1 VISIQTGTD
10 LTFSDLLD
18 IMGLR
23 SGLQEECFQMEV
35 KLDYFLQYDEEFICE
50 ATFYEELS
58 ALGRTTEKTVD
69 EALSESGE
77 FLRCL
82 MDVDGIF
89 QGSRTE
95 CSQLASDIM
104 IYVDRGMDVD
114 PLEAGDIVEL
124 RKTLGRKFARMKG
137 SWENL
142 LQSAMDHDES
152 PVFCE
157 ISELVEI
164 TESIAN
170 EALFGSED
178 LLQSLRDRDWS
189 DWSWDVDKD
198 SAPNAEG
205 SSVTEDEEADGVPEP
220 GSVTSTNAATGEVA
234 SGTPGS
240 KGAVGA
246 PGAGYGK
253 GQVALVSE
261 SVF

>member
-1 VISIQTGTD
+1 
-10 LTFSDLLD
+10 
-18 IMGLR
+18 
-23 SGLQEECFQMEV
+23 
-35 KLDYFLQYDEEFICE
+35 
-50 ATFYEELS
+50 
-58 ALGRTTEKTVD
+58 VD

-82 MDVDGIF
+82 VDVNEIF
-89 QGSRTE
+89 QSSGTE

-114 PLEAGDIVEL
+114 PSEMLIVEL
-124 RKTLGRKFARMKG
+124 RETLGRKFTRMKG

-152 PVFCE
+152 AVFYE
-157 ISELVEI
+157 ISELMEV

-178 LLQSLRDRDWS
+178 LLQSLRDRDLC
-189 DWSWDVDKD
+189 DWIWDVDED

-205 SSVTEDEEADGVPEP
+205 SSTTKDEEADGVPDL

-234 SGTPGS
+234 GGTPGLE
-240 KGAVGA
+240 GAVGA
-246 PGAGYGK
+246 PEAGYDK

-261 SVF
+261 SVFSR

>member
-1 VISIQTGTD
+1 
-10 LTFSDLLD
+10 
-18 IMGLR
+18 
-23 SGLQEECFQMEV
+23 
-35 KLDYFLQYDEEFICE
+35 
-50 ATFYEELS
+50 
-58 ALGRTTEKTVD
+58 VD

-82 MDVDGIF
+82 MDVNGIF

-240 KGAVGA
+240 EGAVGA

-253 GQVALVSE
+253 EQVALVSE